1 MARRAVDES
10 TGGGKHRHDAIDTL
24 VRVAFTTMAVLN
36 RVAAEN
42 DLSLTQLRVLGILR
56 DRRAR
61 MAELADFLGLD
72 KSTMTGLVARAE
84 QRGLLVRGPGATDG
98 RVVEVTLGR
107 EGTKLVPRLEAQV
120 RQGLAP
126 MMDRLT
132 AAEQRRVQGLLERM
146 LGDDDQG

>member
-10 TGGGKHRHDAIDTL
+10 PNGGEHRHNAIDAL
-24 VRVAFTTMAVLN
+24 VRVAFATMAVLN

-56 DRRAR
+56 DRRVR
-61 MAELADFLGLD
+61 MATLADYLGLD

-84 QRGLLVRGPGATDG
+84 QRGLLVRGPSATDG

-107 EGTKLVPRLEAQV
+107 EGAKLVPRLEAQV

-126 MMDRLT
+126 MTGRLT
-132 AAEQRRVQGLLERM
+132 AAEQRRVQVLLERM
-146 LGDDDQG
+146 LPGGDQT